1 MLSPCEAIMNLFD
14 IDWVEF
20 TRFST
25 EWDRL
30 SEDAK
35 HALSNLVIIAG
46 DVSAALG
53 PYVPELIA
61 AGFLVRYAGG
71 RRVRLDK
78 DRRAFLVTVQVLSY
92 CTVLHEPA
100 KQAMHNYLG
109 DNFTFHQR
117 RKFCPEGYNQY
128 DVTNRL
134 AGRVTS
140 ANWVEGFSSATHCK
154 SWPPRRTDDASI
166 FLNPRAFKTLQ
177 RVVRKFMSLSE
188 PVAFKD
194 LEDIFKTLSVEKLG
208 AAIHAAIGSFL
219 LFPGIRPDDG
229 SPIIGLHPAVVLRLQ
244 CPVPKNPKSVK
255 PDETYHGAPLM
266 DDMTAV
272 MVSLAARPVRV
283 RASDG
288 ALFAKARKEIEAS
301 LVPPLDWLG
310 VIINTPIE
318 KRVKFALDVLRAM
331 QFVENI
337 GESGNDLSVRATDSG
352 TEWLTTNAKTRLQA
366 VLDHIRPQE
375 AGISKQEASPSNFQ
389 DTFQEW
395 DRYFPLPSFELVPN
409 RIRIH
414 GASGWDMTAELAETF
429 KTLAGTRFVGLGD
442 FLAWHSQQ
450 ENPLLELPEDKRVF
464 VAVGWSSHSY
474 SAEQME
480 TLWEKALLE
489 FIFLRLVPL
498 AGARI
503 GRCGEVLSISLT
515 DAGRYLLGLADD
527 FDHGHEHDTDRV
539 VVIQPNFDVVF
550 MSPSPRA
557 EASLASFAQRQ
568 GHGVGALFKIT
579 KKSILTAAAAGMSA
593 DNLLDTLN
601 GISTKD
607 VPPNV
612 TREIRGWF
620 DQCRRVT
627 VSRAMLVRCPDAET
641 AARVL
646 SAAGKRATAIT
657 DTLIE
662 LEDTKANAA
671 LFRKLD
677 GMAIFSDLPAPP
689 AAKRRKK
696 RRRRT
701 HW

>member
-1 MLSPCEAIMNLFD
+1 MDLLD
-14 IDWVEF
+14 IDWAEF

-35 HALSNLVIIAG
+35 HALVNLGVIAG
-46 DVSAALG
+46 DLSAALG

-61 AGFLVRYAGG
+61 AGFLVHYVDG

-78 DRRAFLVTVQVLSY
+78 DRQAFLVTVQVLSY

-194 LEDIFKTLSVEKLG
+194 LGDIFKTLSVEKLG
-208 AAIHAAIGSFL
+208 AAIRSAIGSFL
-219 LFPGIRPDDG
+219 LFAGIRPDDG
-229 SPIIGLHPAVVLRLQ
+229 TPIIGLHPAVVRRLQ
-244 CPVPKNPKSVK
+244 CPVPKKPKSVQ
-255 PDETYHGAPLM
+255 PDETYHGAALM

-301 LVPPLDWLG
+301 LVSLPDWLG
-310 VIINTPIE
+310 RIVNTPLE
-318 KRVKFALDVLRAM
+318 NRVEAALHVLRAM
-331 QFVENI
+331 QLVEKI
-337 GESGNDLSVRATDSG
+337 GESGTDRSVRATDPG
-352 TEWLTTNAKTRLQA
+352 TQWLTANAKTRLQA
-366 VLDHIRPQE
+366 VLDHLRPQE

-464 VAVGWSSHSY
+464 VEVGWSSHSF

-480 TLWEKALLE
+480 TLWEKSLLE
-489 FIFLRLVPL
+489 FIFTRLIPL

-503 GRCGEVLSISLT
+503 GRCGEELSISLT
-515 DAGRYLLGLADD
+515 DAGRYLLGLGDD
-527 FDHGHEHDTDRV
+527 FDYGHKHETNRV
-539 VVIQPNFDVVF
+539 VLVQPNFDIVF

-557 EASLASFAQRQ
+557 EASLASFTQRQ
-568 GHGVGALFKIT
+568 GRGVGALFKIT
-579 KKSILTAAAAGMSA
+579 KQSVLTAAAAGISA
-593 DNLLDTLN
+593 AKVLETLN
-601 GISTKD
+601 NISTKD
-607 VPPNV
+607 VPANV
-612 TREIRGWF
+612 TREISGWF

-646 SAAGKRATAIT
+646 SVAGKQATAVT
-657 DTLIE
+657 DTVIE
-662 LEDTKANAA
+662 LEDAKANTG
-671 LFRKLD
+671 LFRRLD
-677 GMAIFSDLPAPP
+677 GMGIFSDLPAPP
-689 AAKRRKK
+689 AAKGRKKGRRKA
-696 RRRRT
+696 R
-701 HW
+701 W